1 MTADILR
8 SHSICKDVQV
18 EPGLLPVTGEH
29 LTAGTVTGEA
39 RLDVSARNFWS
50 PLAKAFVDIRVFH
63 PMAPSNASKSIPAMY
78 ISHEIEKKRKYNS
91 RVLNVEKA
99 AFTPLVFCTTGG
111 MGKEAVLFYKKAAEK
126 ISNSPNQSYSDV
138 ISYIRKRL
146 RFELLKTCLIS
157 IRGYRGVSKKL
168 ESEDLSNIDYNLI
181 RE

>member
-1 MTADILR
+1 M
-8 SHSICKDVQV
+8 
-18 EPGLLPVTGEH
+18 
-29 LTAGTVTGEA
+29 
-39 RLDVSARNFWS
+39 
-50 PLAKAFVDIRVFH
+50 DIRVFH

-78 ISHEIEKKRKYNS
+78 ICHESEKKRKYNS

-99 AFTPLVFCTTGG
+99 AFTPHNRC

-126 ISNSPNQSYSDV
+126 ISNTTNQSYSDV

-157 IRGYRGVSKKL
+157 IRGYRGIMKKH
-168 ESEDLSNIDYNLI
+168 ESEDMSNLDYNLI